1 MSVTGRVDAYQRR
14 RQRLGFPIAVLYKYI
29 DDSGGNLAALLT
41 YYGFLSL
48 FPLLL
53 LGSTV
58 LGIVL
63 AGDPEAQQ
71 SILNSALSQFPVIGE
86 QLHQPER
93 LGGGAMGL
101 LVGGLGALY
110 GGLGGA
116 VALQNAMN
124 TAWTVPKNNRPNPV
138 KARIRGL
145 LLLATCGSALLATT
159 ILSALGGG
167 AGALGAGMRVLVLV
181 ASVTVNA
188 IAFVVAFRLA
198 TARPLSVRDVAPG
211 AIAAALIW
219 QLLQWFGATYVG
231 HVIKDSSAT
240 NGVFALVL
248 GLIAFMYAA
257 SVSVLL
263 CAEINVVRVDR
274 LHPRALLTPLTD
286 NVELTDGDRRAYTR
300 QAKAQRNK
308 GFEQIDVHYDR

>member
-1 MSVTGRVDAYQRR
+1 VDAFQRR
-14 RQRLGFPIAVLYKYI
+14 HRRVGFPLAVIYKYI

-63 AGDPEAQQ
+63 AGDPGAQQ
-71 SILNSALSQFPVIGE
+71 SILNTALSQFPVIGA
-86 QLHQPER
+86 QLRQPDR
-93 LGGGAMGL
+93 LGGGTTGL
-101 LVGGLGALY
+101 VVGGLGALY

-124 TAWTVPKNNRPNPV
+124 TAWTVPKNNRPNPLQS
-138 KARIRGL
+138 RIRGL
-145 LLLATCGSALLATT
+145 LLLATTGMALLGTT
-159 ILSALGGG
+159 VLSALGGG
-167 AGALGAGMRVLVLV
+167 AGALGVGTRVLVMA

-188 IAFVVAFRLA
+188 VAFVVAFRLA
-198 TARPLSVRDVAPG
+198 TTRPLRVRDVAPG
-211 AIAAALIW
+211 AIAAAVIW
-219 QLLQWFGATYVG
+219 QLLQSIGATYVG
-231 HVIKDSSAT
+231 HVVKGSSAT

-257 SVSVLL
+257 SVAVLL
-263 CAEINVVRVDR
+263 CVEINVVRVDC
-274 LHPRALLTPLTD
+274 LYPRALLTPLTD
-286 NVELTDGDRRAYTR
+286 DVDLTDGDRRAYTN

-308 GFEQIDVHYDR
+308 GFEQIDVRYDR